1 MSKLSRRHFIEGV
14 GLTAASLLAGKSSGA
29 KSSRPS
35 LRSQAAAAPG
45 LVVVASG
52 NGLRATEKAMELLR
66 QGAEPLDAVI
76 AGVNIVE
83 EDPNDTSVGYG
94 GLPNEEG
101 VVELDASVMHGPTHN
116 AGAVASLRN
125 IKTPSKV
132 ARLVMER
139 SDQALLVG
147 EGALKFARAHGFAEE
162 NLLTERARQ
171 IWLRWKENLSDR
183 DNWFP
188 PKQEKLAAELRPY
201 LESYGTINCLAR
213 NEKGDLVGVTTTS
226 GLSFKLP
233 GRVGD
238 SPIIGAGLYVDND
251 IGAAGSTG
259 RGEANILNCGSFLV
273 VDFMGRG
280 ASPEEACLKAL
291 EKIAAKTKL
300 QPHLLNADGAP
311 RFGLEFY
318 AVNKKGEFGSA
329 GLWSG
334 GLFAVHDG
342 KENKLREAAYL
353 FKRNR

>member
-1 MSKLSRRHFIEGV
+1 MSKISRRHFIEGI
-14 GLTAASLLAGKSSGA
+14 GMAAGSLLAGKGGESRSV
-29 KSSRPS
+29 RPS
-35 LRSQAAAAPG
+35 PVQAAAAPG

-66 QGAEPLDAVI
+66 QGSEPLDAVI

-132 ARLVMER
+132 AKLVMER
-139 SDQALLVG
+139 SDHALLVG

-183 DNWFP
+183 DNRFP
-188 PKQEKLAAELRPY
+188 PQQDKLASELRPY
-201 LESYGTINCLAR
+201 LETYGTINCLAR
-213 NEKGDLVGVTTTS
+213 NEKGDLAGVTTTS
-226 GLSFKLP
+226 GLSFKIP

-238 SPIIGAGLYVDND
+238 SPIIGAGLYIDND

-280 ASPEEACLKAL
+280 ASPQEACLKAL
-291 EKIAAKTKL
+291 EKIASKTRL
-300 QPHLLNADGAP
+300 QPYLLNPDGTP
-311 RFGLEFY
+311 KFGLEFY
-318 AVNKKGEFGSA
+318 AINKKGEFGSA
-329 GLWSG
+329 GMWSG
-334 GLFAVHDG
+334 SRYAAHDG
-342 KENKLREAAYL
+342 KENKYRDPAYL
-353 FKRNR
+353 YKRNK